1 MGVLGTWYL
10 VLGTDWRAA
19 DGGKRNTEGASPLIT
34 IKSRREFAKMQKAG
48 AAVAATHEAIRD
60 AAVVGISLLA
70 LDEIAAKV
78 LESHSCVPSFL
89 GYQGYP
95 GTLCLSPNDVI
106 VHGIPDGYRLKEGD
120 ILSVDAGAIYEGFH
134 GDAAFTM
141 PIGKISADSQRLI
154 DATEEGMWA
163 GIRQVKKGARLG
175 DIGSAVHAVAA
186 QHGYGVVEEYVGH
199 GIGREM
205 HEEPQVPN
213 YGQSGKGLKLR
224 TGMALCIEPMFNL
237 GRRHTK
243 VDSDGW
249 TVRTEDG
256 SISAHW
262 EHTVCITPDG
272 TQVFTA
278 AQEPLPA
285 GFEENAT
292 RD

>member
-1 MGVLGTWYL
+1 M
-10 VLGTDWRAA
+10 
-19 DGGKRNTEGASPLIT
+19 IT

-60 AAVVGISLLA
+60 AAAPGTPLLA

-78 LESHSCVPSFL
+78 IDSHGCVPSFL

-95 GTLCLSPNDVI
+95 RTLCLSPNDVI
-106 VHGIPDGYRLKEGD
+106 VHGIPNGYRLQEGD

-141 PIGKISADSQRLI
+141 PIGQVVPESQHLI
-154 DATEEGMWA
+154 DVTEEAMWA

-175 DIGSAVHAVAA
+175 DIGSAIHAVAS

-213 YGQSGKGLKLR
+213 YGLPGKGLKLR
-224 TGMALCIEPMFNL
+224 TGMALCLEPMFNI
-237 GRRHTK
+237 GSRHTR
-243 VDSDGW
+243 VDNDGW
-249 TVRTEDG
+249 TVRTKDG

-272 TQVFTA
+272 VQVFTA
-278 AQEPLPA
+278 ADEPLPV
-285 GFEENAT
+285 GFEESAT
-292 RD
+292 RG